1 MLRQSLMYL
10 PSRAI
15 PGLLNFLG
23 LLLYARLLGPADFG
37 KLALIVG
44 VANVVNASALYWVRS
59 SYLRVSAEVRDDS
72 ALRATAL
79 GLNVAIIAGTSL
91 MTALLTVFG
100 AVPWWESGSVLL
112 LVAAQNACEVRQEFL
127 RAHEKVRAYGLVA
140 LVRAV
145 TALGVSLL
153 LLHFT
158 ALGTLAPV
166 FGLVTGG
173 LAGLLYAQSA
183 DQQPLRGAFS
193 WPLLKTLSTFGLPL
207 VPYFAVQAML
217 GNVDRFLLNHFLGVR
232 AAGSYAAGYD
242 AVQQSVGLLF
252 ISVSLAGLPLIF
264 KAHAQGVAVWKA
276 KATEYAGLMLTLT
289 VFPAALL
296 TLYHTQITGLLLGSA
311 YVQASVSLPF
321 VAWAAVIAGLR
332 SNYVDLA
339 FQIGK
344 RTVLQLP
351 AAGLALLLNTVLDVV
366 LIPRLGILGAAIGSL
381 SAQLAALALGLLLS
395 RQVVFMPLPAG
406 PALRVA
412 AACVAMIVVACLG
425 HTLPFTVSVFFA
437 GLAYLVVAVPWL
449 SLFRRLSLRRLSAG
463 SAELPDK
470 DAVLPSG
477 DTAPMRVFIHGHY
490 SKGNVG
496 DEGLLAQLV
505 EALSQTVNGPLEV
518 MYSAESALIP
528 SDQGRINFVHL
539 PNSFLGLLGAAARA
553 DLVLFGGGSQFQDH
567 GDWTRT
573 RFLLKP
579 LLLSRVARRVG
590 GVGLSLGPVQT
601 RPGRLLTRLT
611 LRRMQLIQVR
621 DTQSLELAR
630 ELGVVATAGED
641 LMLGA
646 RPLPA
651 RPRCP
656 GPNTS
661 AISGAG
667 AESVRR
673 LAVSLVPF
681 AATRGVTPDEQKQ
694 LLAKVRAA
702 FTNLGNVVPFGLA
715 FEPASDTGVLRQ
727 ALPPSTQILEMSL
740 IGTRQ
745 ALADADAVLATR
757 LHCLVFA
764 FLQGRPTLVIAYHP
778 KVLAMAQRLG
788 YPDHAVLTPTLLLQ
802 SDLLAERLAELL
814 VRPEHFLPTRTPED
828 MRALA
833 LSGVDQFLSEML
845 SDRAGHSSP
854 RLASPELRVIE
865 QSTPLQREPA

>member
-59 SYLRVSAEVRDDS
+59 SYLRVSAEANDDS
-72 ALRATAL
+72 AHRATAL
-79 GLNVAIIAGTSL
+79 GLNAAIVAGV
-91 MTALLTVFG
+91 ALFAAMLTVLG

-140 LVRAV
+140 LVRAI
-145 TALGVSLL
+145 TALVVSFLL
-153 LLHFT
+153 LRFT
-158 ALGTLAPV
+158 PLGTLAPV
-166 FGLVTGG
+166 LGLVSGG

-193 WPLLKTLSTFGLPL
+193 WPLLRALSTFGLPL
-207 VPYFAVQAML
+207 IPYFAVQAML

-264 KAHAQGVAVWKA
+264 RAHAQGAAVWKA
-276 KATEYAGLMLTLT
+276 KASEYAGLLLTLT

-296 TLYHTQITGLLLGSA
+296 TLYHTQVTGLLLGPE

-321 VAWAAVIAGLR
+321 VAWSAVIAGLR

-351 AAGLALLLNTVLDVV
+351 AAGLALLLNTVLDVL
-366 LIPRLGILGAAIGSL
+366 LIPRLGILGAAMGSL

-395 RQVVFMPLPAG
+395 RRVVLMPLPTG

-412 AACVAMIVVACLG
+412 AACAAMIVVVRLG
-425 HTLPFTVSVFFA
+425 HSLPFIVSVFFA
-437 GLAYLVVAVPWL
+437 GLAYLLVAVPWL
-449 SLFRRLSLRRLSAG
+449 SAYRRFNLRRPPA
-463 SAELPDK
+463 
-470 DAVLPSG
+470 G

-496 DEGLLAQLV
+496 DEGLLNQLV
-505 EALSQTVNGPLEV
+505 EALSQTVDGPLEV
-518 MYSAESALIP
+518 TYSAKSPLIR
-528 SDQGRINFVHL
+528 SDQGGLSFVHL
-539 PNSFLGLLGAAARA
+539 PNSFPGLLGAAARA
-553 DLVLFGGGSQFQDH
+553 NLVLFGGGSQFQDH

-579 LLLSRVARRVG
+579 LLLSLVARRVG
-590 GVGLSLGPVQT
+590 GVGLSLGPIQT
-601 RPGRLLTRLT
+601 WPGRLLTRLT
-611 LRRMQLIQVR
+611 LGRMRLVQVR
-621 DTQSLELAR
+621 DTASLDLAR

-646 RPLPA
+646 SPLPA
-651 RPRCP
+651 QVRRSRP
-656 GPNTS
+656 NAS
-661 AISGAG
+661 AISAVG

-681 AATRGVTPDEQKQ
+681 AATRGVTPDEQLQ
-694 LLAKVRAA
+694 LLAQVRAA
-702 FTNLGNVVPFGLA
+702 LVNLDNVAPFGLA

-727 ALPPSTQILEMSL
+727 ALPPGAQILEMSL
-740 IGTRQ
+740 LGTRQ

-757 LHCLVFA
+757 LHCLVFS
-764 FLQGRPTLVIAYHP
+764 FLQKRPTLVLAYHP

-788 YPDHAVLTPTLLLQ
+788 YPDHAVLTPTSLLQ
-802 SDLLAERLAELL
+802 GDLLAVKLAELL
-814 VRPEHFLPTRTPED
+814 ARPEHFLPTRTPED
-828 MRALA
+828 VQALA
-833 LSGVDQFLSEML
+833 LSGLSQFLSVML
-845 SDRAGHSSP
+845 ADRAAEKSPHLALPLRRAVEPSSP
-854 RLASPELRVIE
+854 L
-865 QSTPLQREPA
+865 QSDPA